1 MKLTSKYILGTILSI
16 VTAGFF
22 SITIIMFPLNTFQH
36 DSIHNLV
43 NEKSRT
49 IEVYLQRRL
58 IDLREKTT
66 EYAYW
71 DDVLDAIRR
80 QDRAWI
86 LDNLSQYLFKSP
98 FDIDVVYLQIDDSSL
113 SDIYS
118 DELTDQQIYQV
129 SSSVTV
135 PPVASATTFLRVLND
150 ELYMFSIAPIT
161 NNDGTQP
168 AAGFLLLGR
177 KLDGDFLVPL
187 IEYLGASA
195 SIDLMFDPFPDAH
208 HHILNENSI
217 YFIRNF
223 LDENEQYLA
232 SYKVTL
238 DVSPINRLKSR
249 LFLNISLL
257 IFISVVLCTAGIR
270 YFSRGFTHRFNSA
283 VEGIKLIAAGNY
295 TQKLSIQ
302 GENEIQSLS
311 LSVNQ
316 LSDSILAKMS
326 QLQKSYLQTIEALVT
341 TIEVKD
347 PYTKGHSER
356 VAKYSLLIA
365 THLELE
371 NAAEIETAALIHD
384 IGKIGIPE
392 SILNKPGR
400 LTEEEFLSIKQH
412 PEIGYRILNMIEE
425 FEGIKHIIRHHHEW
439 FDGQGYPL
447 GLSGEAIPLGGRV
460 IAVADAFD
468 AMTSSRPYKQPS
480 STTEAL
486 EEIQKMS
493 GTQFDPLVVNAFL
506 QVMDSSTENHRENTG
521 TQFSS

>member
-1 MKLTSKYILGTILSI
+1 MKLTSKYILGTIISI
-16 VTAGFF
+16 VTAGIF
-22 SITIIMFPLNTFQH
+22 SIMLIMLPLSTFQH
-36 DSIHNLV
+36 DSIHELV

-49 IEVYLQRRL
+49 IEVYLERRL
-58 IDLREKTT
+58 TDLQERTI

-71 DDVLDAIRR
+71 DDTLDAIDR
-80 QDRAWI
+80 QDRTWLSNNI
-86 LDNLSQYLFKSP
+86 SQYLFESP
-98 FDIDVVYLQIDDSSL
+98 FDIDAVYLQIYDSSL
-113 SDIYS
+113 SQMYS
-118 DELTDQQIYQV
+118 DELAAQQIYEV
-129 SSSVTV
+129 SSLVDV
-135 PPVASATTFLRVLND
+135 PTASATTFLRVFND
-150 ELYMFSIAPIT
+150 EMYMFSVAPIT
-161 NNDGTQP
+161 NNDGTKP
-168 AAGFLLLGR
+168 AVGSLLLGR
-177 KLDGDFLVPL
+177 KLDDDFLLPL
-187 IEYLGASA
+187 IDYLGASA
-195 SIDLMFDPFPDAH
+195 SIDFTSEHFSNDH
-208 HHILNENSI
+208 HQVLSENSI
-217 YFIRNF
+217 YFVHNF
-223 LDENEQYLA
+223 LDESGQYLA

-238 DVSPINRLKSR
+238 DVSPFNHLKSR

-257 IFISVVLCTAGIR
+257 IFMSVVLCTAAIR
-270 YFSRGFTHRFNSA
+270 LFSKGFTKRFNSV

-311 LSVNQ
+311 LSVNL

-356 VAKYSLLIA
+356 VANYSLLIA
-365 THLELE
+365 NHLELE

-384 IGKIGIPE
+384 IGKIGISE

-400 LTEEEFLSIKQH
+400 LTEEEFFNIKQH

-425 FEGIKHIIRHHHEW
+425 FQDIKHIIRHHHEW
-439 FDGQGYPL
+439 FNGQGYPL

-506 QVMDSSTENHRENTG
+506 HVMDSLPENHRENIG
-521 TQFSS
+521 TQFSI

>member
-16 VTAGFF
+16 ITAGIF
-22 SITIIMFPLNTFQH
+22 SILVITFPLNTFQH
-36 DSIHNLV
+36 DSIDGLV
-43 NEKSRT
+43 KEKSRT

-86 LDNLSQYLFKSP
+86 LDNLSQYLFESP
-98 FDIDVVYLQIDDSSL
+98 FDIDVVYLQIDGSSL

-118 DELTDQQIYQV
+118 NELTDQQIYQV
-129 SSSVTV
+129 SSSVIVPTV
-135 PPVASATTFLRVLND
+135 SATTFLRVLND
-150 ELYMFSIAPIT
+150 ELYMFSIAPVT

-168 AAGFLLLGR
+168 AVGSLLLGR
-177 KLDGDFLVPL
+177 KLDGDFLIPL
-187 IEYLGASA
+187 IEYLGSSA
-195 SIDLMFDPFPDAH
+195 SVHLVFDPFSDVH
-208 HHILNENSI
+208 HRPLNENNI
-217 YFIRNF
+217 YFIHKF
-223 LDENEQYLA
+223 LDENGQYLA

-249 LFLNISLL
+249 LFLNVSLL
-257 IFISVVLCTAGIR
+257 IFISVVLCTSAIR
-270 YFSRGFTHRFNSA
+270 FFSRGFTKRFNNV
-283 VEGIKLIAAGNY
+283 VEGIRLIAAGNY
-295 TQKLSIQ
+295 TQKLPVL
-302 GENEIQSLS
+302 GESEIQSVS
-311 LSVNQ
+311 LSVNL

-356 VAKYSLLIA
+356 VAHYSLLIA

-384 IGKIGIPE
+384 IGKIGISE

-400 LTEEEFLSIKQH
+400 LTEEEFSNIKQH

-425 FEGIKHIIRHHHEW
+425 FQDIKHIIRHHHEW
-439 FDGQGYPL
+439 FNGQGYPL

-486 EEIQKMS
+486 KEIQKMS

-506 QVMDSSTENHRENTG
+506 QVMDSPTENHQENIG